1 MPCRG
6 WHLAALEAG
15 LPRPVVSAENLCYLA
30 GCPADRSLLGPR
42 RLSREWDDL
51 RLVGLSLVFLIVT
64 RGVSLLGLSRREWW
78 WKDAEILMLRH
89 QLAVAQRERPRAHSR
104 LTWPDRAWLALLAGT
119 VPTERLAAMRLIVT
133 PGTIV
138 RWHRDIVRRRWARR
152 GCSGRPVTHR
162 RVRSMVLRL
171 ARENESWGY
180 RRIHGEL
187 AVLGIT
193 VAPSTVWQILKGAG
207 ISPAPRRDGPGWA
220 EFLRSQAQGI
230 LALDFFTA
238 DLLNGT
244 KVYVLAV
251 IEHGTRRIRVLG
263 ATENPVQSWVVQQA
277 RNLLMDLE
285 DAGMGVKF
293 VLHDRDAS
301 FTAAF
306 DAVFQAAGARVVR
319 SAVQAP
325 RMNSIMER
333 WVGSCRRELLDRT
346 LIWNQRHLMTVLR
359 EYEDFYNTHRPHRTL
374 NQAAPLR
381 PLPDGVTDLDH
392 FRVLRRD
399 RAGGVIHEYHL
410 VA

>member
-1 MPCRG
+1 
-6 WHLAALEAG
+6 
-15 LPRPVVSAENLCYLA
+15 
-30 GCPADRSLLGPR
+30 
-42 RLSREWDDL
+42 
-51 RLVGLSLVFLIVT
+51 VGLKLIFLIVS
-64 RGVSLLGLSRREWW
+64 RAVSVLRLSCRESW

-89 QLAVAQRERPRAHSR
+89 QLSVALRERPRTHSQ

-119 VPTERLAAMRLIVT
+119 LPTERLAAMRLIVT
-133 PGTIV
+133 PGTIL
-138 RWHRDIVRRRWARR
+138 RWHRGIVRRRWARR
-152 GCSGRPVTHR
+152 SRHGRSGRPPVR
-162 RVRSMVLRL
+162 RKIRSAVLRL

-187 AVLGIT
+187 AGLGVT
-193 VAPSTVWQILKGAG
+193 VAPSTVWEILKSAG
-207 ISPAPRRDGPGWA
+207 IDPAPRRDGPGWA

-238 DLLNGT
+238 DLLNGA
-244 KVYVLAV
+244 KVHVLAV
-251 IEHGTRRIRVLG
+251 IEHGTRRVRVLG
-263 ATENPVQSWVVQQA
+263 ATEHPVQSWVVQQA

-285 DAGMGVKF
+285 DAGTRVKF

-306 DAVFQAAGARVVR
+306 DAIFQAADIRVIR

-333 WVGSCRRELLDRT
+333 WIGSCRRELLDRT
-346 LIWNQRHLMTVLR
+346 LVWNQRHLMTVLR

-374 NQAAPLR
+374 SQAAPLR
-381 PLPDGVTDLDH
+381 PLPDGVTDLNH
-392 FRVLRRD
+392 FRVQRRD
-399 RAGGVIHEYHL
+399 RAGGMIHEYRL

>member
-1 MPCRG
+1 VS
-6 WHLAALEAG
+6 LKLIF
-15 LPRPVVSAENLCYLA
+15 LVVSRA
-30 GCPADRSLLGPR
+30 
-42 RLSREWDDL
+42 
-51 RLVGLSLVFLIVT
+51 
-64 RGVSLLGLSRREWW
+64 VSLLGLSRRESW

-89 QLAVAQRERPRAHSR
+89 QLSVALRERPQAHSR

-119 VPTERLAAMRLIVT
+119 LPMDRLAAMRHIVT
-133 PGTIV
+133 PGTIL
-138 RWHRDIVRRRWARR
+138 RWHRYIVRRRWARR
-152 GCSGRPVTHR
+152 SRRGRSGRPPVR
-162 RVRSMVLRL
+162 RKVRSVVLRL

-187 AVLGIT
+187 AGLGIT
-193 VAPSTVWQILKGAG
+193 VAPSTVWRILKSAG
-207 ISPAPRRDGPGWA
+207 IDPVPRRDGPGWA
-220 EFLRSQAQGI
+220 SFLRSQAQGI

-238 DLLNGT
+238 DLLNGA

-251 IEHGTRRIRVLG
+251 IEHGTRRVRVLG
-263 ATENPVQSWVVQQA
+263 ATEHPVQAWVVQQA

-285 DAGMGVKF
+285 DARTRVKF

-306 DAVFQAAGARVVR
+306 DAAFQAAGVRVVR

-333 WVGSCRRELLDRT
+333 WIGSCRRELLDRT
-346 LIWNQRHLMTVLR
+346 LVWNQRHLMTVLR

-374 NQAAPLR
+374 RQAAPLR
-381 PLPDGVTDLDH
+381 PLPDGITDLGH
-392 FRVLRRD
+392 FRVQRRD